1 MPSSNG
7 HGPKRAILYAR
18 VSTDEQARS
27 GYSLAQQLE
36 ALREYAAREGFQ
48 VLEEVSDPGQSG
60 ASLERPGMD
69 RLRDL
74 VAAGGVTLVLAQDR
88 DRFAREPAYHYLLKR
103 EFEEHGTKIR
113 AMNDRG
119 DDTPEGDLT
128 DGILDQLAKYERAK
142 IAERTRRGKL
152 RRAREGKVVP
162 THTADYGFQFNT
174 NRDNY
179 VVNEEQMAVVRR
191 IFRMIG
197 AEGMTMHAA
206 KKTFEREGVPAP
218 GGGKRWDRTFFRS
231 CIFDDV
237 YRPHTYEE
245 VKSLVSPDVAL
256 RLDPDKRYG
265 IWWFNRRRRK
275 RTRVSDNGPNGK
287 SYRWQST
294 TTTRPREEWIAVP
307 VPDSGI
313 PREWVDTARDAIKD
327 NPRPSSTGRR
337 FWELS
342 GGIAYCEACGRRLT
356 TTAVRGNGG
365 RSAKLHFYYRCHT
378 RANEGRS
385 ACPQGKNFQAD
396 TFEGRVW
403 EEVCS
408 VLSDPEH
415 LRADLEA
422 MIEQER
428 RGLRGDPEREMEVW
442 LDKLS
447 EVDSKRSRFQDMA
460 AEGLITFEE
469 LGAKLNELD
478 ETRTTARQELESL
491 GRRQQYL
498 AELERDKNAV
508 LEYYERMAPDALDS
522 LTPEQRNHFYKV
534 LRLRVVVMPGGGIEI
549 CGPFPDAA
557 VVSKVGVS
565 S

>member
-1 MPSSNG
+1 
-7 HGPKRAILYAR
+7 
-18 VSTDEQARS
+18 
-27 GYSLAQQLE
+27 
-36 ALREYAAREGFQ
+36 
-48 VLEEVSDPGQSG
+48 
-60 ASLERPGMD
+60 
-69 RLRDL
+69 
-74 VAAGGVTLVLAQDR
+74 
-88 DRFAREPAYHYLLKR
+88 
-103 EFEEHGTKIR
+103 
-113 AMNDRG
+113 
-119 DDTPEGDLT
+119 
-128 DGILDQLAKYERAK
+128 
-142 IAERTRRGKL
+142 
-152 RRAREGKVVP
+152 
-162 THTADYGFQFNT
+162 
-174 NRDNY
+174 
-179 VVNEEQMAVVRR
+179 
-191 IFRMIG
+191 
-197 AEGMTMHAA
+197 
-206 KKTFEREGVPAP
+206 
-218 GGGKRWDRTFFRS
+218 
-231 CIFDDV
+231 V

-245 VKSLVSPDVAL
+245 VKALVSPDVAL

-275 RTRVSDNGPNGK
+275 RTRVSDSGPNGK
-287 SYRWQST
+287 SYRWQSA

-327 NPRPSSTGRR
+327 NAQPSSTGRR

-365 RSAKLHFYYRCHT
+365 RSEKLHFYYRCHT
-378 RANEGRS
+378 RANEGRG
-385 ACPQGKNFQAD
+385 ACPQGKSFQAD
-396 TFEGRVW
+396 ALEEQVW

-428 RGLRGDPEREMEVW
+428 KGLRGDPEREVEVW

-469 LGAKLNELD
+469 LGAKLNELE
-478 ETRTTARQELESL
+478 ETRTTARRELESL
-491 GRRQQYL
+491 GRRKQHL
-498 AELERDKNAV
+498 VELERDKDAV

-522 LTPEQRNHFYKV
+522 LTPEQRNHFYRA
-534 LRLRVVVMPGGGIEI
+534 LRLRVAMKPGGGMEI
-549 CGPFPDAA
+549 RGSFPNAP
-557 VVSKVGVS
+557 VVSKVEVS